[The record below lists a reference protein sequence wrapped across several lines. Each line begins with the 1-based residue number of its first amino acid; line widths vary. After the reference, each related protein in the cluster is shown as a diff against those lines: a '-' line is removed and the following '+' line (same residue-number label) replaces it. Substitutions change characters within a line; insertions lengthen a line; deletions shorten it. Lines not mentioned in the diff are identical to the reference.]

1 MILFTIK
8 NNNDMKKAFS
18 LFSIIAMAGLCLMFT
33 SCSDDDTEEAMHL
46 SGQWQGDWGMYYG
59 YTYPNGDYVEYDSY
73 DTDIIFY
80 PDYDYATHGYG
91 YQVDWYDRRPNAN
104 GNISPYQRLSYR
116 FNWSIINGVI
126 NLTYPGYPEYN
137 TSIRDYR
144 LNNSHFTGYFP
155 NSSEP
160 FRLNKIQDFYSWYD
174 YDNLYRSY
182 GYVYLE
188 WDWSGVY
195 YYDSYY
201 AKTRS
206 AEATDSVG
214 KPAEGRITKIGSR
227 LSEK

>member
-1 MILFTIK
+1 
-8 NNNDMKKAFS
+8 MKKAIS

-33 SCSDDDTEEAMHL
+33 SCADDDTEEAMVL
-46 SGQWQGDWGMYYG
+46 SGQWQGNWGMYYG
-59 YTYPNGDYVEYDSY
+59 YTYPDGFYDEFDSY

-188 WDWSGVY
+188 WDWNGVY

-201 AKTRS
+201 AKTRGV
-206 AEATDSVG
+206 EATDSVG
-214 KPAEGRITKIGSR
+214 KPTEGRVTKIGSR

>member
-1 MILFTIK
+1 MV
-8 NNNDMKKAFS
+8 
-18 LFSIIAMAGLCLMFT
+18 
-33 SCSDDDTEEAMHL
+33 L
-46 SGQWQGDWGMYYG
+46 SGQWQGNWGMYYG
-59 YTYPNGDYVEYDSY
+59 YTYPDGFYDEFDSY

-188 WDWSGVY
+188 WDWNGVY

-227 LSEK
+227 LSEN

>member
-80 PDYDYATHGYG
+80 PDYEYATHGYG
-91 YQVDWYDRRPNAN
+91 YQVDWYRT
-104 GNISPYQRLSYR
+104 GPYQRLSYR
-116 FNWSIINGVI
+116 FSWTINNGVI
-126 NLTYPGYPEYN
+126 FLTYPGYPEYN
-137 TSIRDYR
+137 TSIRNYR
-144 LNNSHFTGYFP
+144 LSDRHFTGYFT
-155 NSSEP
+155 NSTSP
-160 FRLNKIQDFYSWYD
+160 FDLLKIQNYYNWAD
-174 YDNLYRSY
+174 YDRLYSSY

-188 WDWSGVY
+188 WGWDGGY
-195 YYDSYY
+195 YYDGYYYEPYY
-201 AKTRS
+201 AKTRGV
-206 AEATDSVG
+206 EATDSVG
-214 KPAEGRITKIGSR
+214 KSTEGRVTKIGSR
-227 LSEK
+227 LSEN

>member
-1 MILFTIK
+1 
-8 NNNDMKKAFS
+8 MKKAIS

-33 SCSDDDTEEAMHL
+33 SCADDDTEEAMVL
-46 SGQWQGDWGMYYG
+46 SGQWQGNWGMYYG
-59 YTYPNGDYVEYDSY
+59 YTYPDGFYDEFDSY

-188 WDWSGVY
+188 WDWSDRFMWHIVRFP
-195 YYDSYY
+195 S
-201 AKTRS
+201 S
-206 AEATDSVG
+206 
-214 KPAEGRITKIGSR
+214 SR
-227 LSEK
+227 KCIPPPSQ

>member
-1 MILFTIK
+1 
-8 NNNDMKKAFS
+8 MKKAIS

-33 SCSDDDTEEAMHL
+33 SCADDDTEEAMVL
-46 SGQWQGDWGMYYG
+46 SGQWQGNWGMYYG
-59 YTYPNGDYVEYDSY
+59 YTYPDGFYDEFDSY

-195 YYDSYY
+195 YYDGIYYSY
-201 AKTRS
+201 AKTRNGD
-206 AEATDSVG
+206 ANTDSVS
-214 KPAEGRITKIGSR
+214 KPAGRITKIGSR
-227 LSEK
+227 FAE

>member
-1 MILFTIK
+1 
-8 NNNDMKKAFS
+8 MKKAIS

-33 SCSDDDTEEAMHL
+33 SCADDDTEEAMVL
-46 SGQWQGDWGMYYG
+46 SGQWQGNWGMYYG
-59 YTYPNGDYVEYDSY
+59 YTYPDGFYDEFDSY

-206 AEATDSVG
+206 AEATDSVS

>member
-1 MILFTIK
+1 
-8 NNNDMKKAFS
+8 MKKAIS

-33 SCSDDDTEEAMHL
+33 SCADDDTEEAMVL
-46 SGQWQGDWGMYYG
+46 SGQWQGNWGMYYG
-59 YTYPNGDYVEYDSY
+59 YTYPDGFYDEFDSY

-80 PDYDYATHGYG
+80 PDYEYATHGYG

-188 WDWSGVY
+188 WDWNGVY

-214 KPAEGRITKIGSR
+214 KPTEGRVTKIGSR